1 MRDQIVNEKLTKQMA
16 YSWMRSLSFITRPD
30 EETLETFYTI
40 LEISIS
46 QNPSP
51 HSCLPLRG
59 QRTHP
64 LNSELEWSDEHENG
78 TGNETENESERVR
91 ERAC

>member
-40 LEISIS
+40 LEYAK
-46 QNPSP
+46 NRLD
-51 HSCLPLRG
+51 LP
-59 QRTHP
+59 
-64 LNSELEWSDEHENG
+64 E
-78 TGNETENESERVR
+78 
-91 ERAC
+91 